1 MLNNYI
7 FLLNIDRLR
16 QKNGFKTL
24 RTPPLQLASML
35 RQLLG
40 MLPTAFRQL
49 LNRLPTM
56 LIQLLDSMPR
66 QLLDRLRT
74 MPIQLLGRLLSML
87 MQQLTQLDRLLKKTK
102 KKLLVFSNRFLP
114 DTNIYIPINLECV
127 IVKSIYIYLF
137 VADWRASE
145 EHGSWGCGDRE
156 AHPWN
161 GQEVK
166 LANFDSFV
174 KVVLLYLQSKWKSI
188 K

>member
-56 LIQLLDSMPR
+56 LIQLPDSMPR

-87 MQQLTQLDRLLKKTK
+87 MQQLTQLDRLLKETK

-114 DTNIYIPINLECV
+114 DTNIYLPINLECV
-127 IVKSIYIYLF
+127 IVKSVNILYIFLLQTGEQ
-137 VADWRASE
+137 VKNMA
-145 EHGSWGCGDRE
+145 HGAVETVKHTLGMDKK
-156 AHPWN
+156 WN
-161 GQEVK
+161 
-166 LANFDSFV
+166 
-174 KVVLLYLQSKWKSI
+174 
-188 K
+188 